1 MKTLDSICLNIV
13 DCEHKTAPT
22 QETGIPSIRTTDIKK
37 GVIDFNG
44 ANKVSVDTYKKWTQR
59 LEPQA
64 FDLILAREAP
74 VGEVGIIPQNQKV
87 CLGQRTVL
95 IRPNPEMV
103 DPYYLLLLLLSRE
116 IQHEM
121 KIRASG
127 STVEHLNMS
136 DIRGLKLPKIPP
148 LEEQKAIASVLSCL
162 DDKIEN
168 LRRQNETL
176 EAIAQTL
183 FKHWFID
190 FEFPND
196 DGKPYKS
203 SGGEMRST
211 ELGDIPKDWQVGKLG
226 DEFKILMGQS
236 PAGSSYNE
244 NQEGFIFY
252 QGRTDFGFRF
262 PTVRLYTTEPKR
274 IAEKFDVLVSVRAPV
289 GDINVAFEKCCIGRG
304 LSAVKSKYRS
314 YCLYKLKSYRK
325 TFDIFETEGTV
336 FGSLNKDNFNNLVN
350 IIPHSTTIIQFE
362 NITSSL
368 DQKIFLNTRQ
378 IQTLTK
384 ARDELLLKLMS
395 GQLRVK
401 G

>member
-1 MKTLDSICLNIV
+1 MSEWKEYKLGEVLEVKYGKDHKKLQDGKYPCFGSGGLMRFVDEYIYNEESILIPRKGSLNKIIYQ
-13 DCEHKTAPT
+13 DKPFWT
-22 QETGIPSIRTTDIKK
+22 
-37 GVIDFNG
+37 
-44 ANKVSVDTYKKWTQR
+44 VDTMFWTKIDLQR
-59 LEPQA
+59 ANPKYLFYQLTSTNFSTLNVGSAVPS
-64 FDLILAREAP
+64 LTVP
-74 VGEVGIIPQNQKV
+74 VINGI
-87 CLGQRTVL
+87 
-95 IRPNPEMV
+95 
-103 DPYYLLLLLLSRE
+103 
-116 IQHEM
+116 
-121 KIRASG
+121 KI
-127 STVEHLNMS
+127 TL
-136 DIRGLKLPKIPP
+136 PP
-148 LEEQKAIASVLSCL
+148 LKEQKAIASVLCCL
-162 DDKIEN
+162 DAKIEN

-203 SGGEMRST
+203 SGGEMRSS
-211 ELGDIPKDWQVGKLG
+211 ELGEIPKDWRVGKLE

-304 LSAVKSKYRS
+304 LSAVKSQYKS

-336 FGSLNKDNFNNLVN
+336 FGSLNKDNFNNLAN
-350 IIPHSTTIIQFE
+350 IIPHSTIIIQFE

-368 DQKIFLNTRQ
+368 DQKIFLNTKQ
-378 IQTLTK
+378 IQILTK
-384 ARDELLLKLMS
+384 ARDELIPKLMS